1 MRVRA
6 SGWATKLRPCSDD
19 AARTPACVA
28 PLLGGSQW
36 RGAASKECTRAGAL
50 RRQRMPG
57 SPAKH
62 RAQELHLFDSRQEL
76 SRGEKRDL
84 GAKDQGQL

>member
-36 RGAASKECTRAGAL
+36 RGAASKECTRAAAAANAG
-50 RRQRMPG
+50 RGRPRSIG
-57 SPAKH
+57 HRSFIFEDIDRSCPA
-62 RAQELHLFDSRQEL
+62 
-76 SRGEKRDL
+76 GEKRDL
-84 GAKDQGQL
+84 GANDQGQL

>member
-50 RRQRMPG
+50 RRQRMPAG
-57 SPAKH
+57 VAREAS
-62 RAQELHLFDSRQEL
+62 
-76 SRGEKRDL
+76 GT
-84 GAKDQGQL
+84 GASSSMYIDRSCPEVKNEI

>member
-50 RRQRMPG
+50 RRQRMPAG
-57 SPAKH
+57 VAREAS
-62 RAQELHLFDSRQEL
+62 
-76 SRGEKRDL
+76 GT
-84 GAKDQGQL
+84 GASSSKTSTGVVPQVKNEI